1 MVRPLCRNSGRC
13 RDHFLR
19 LNRKPF
25 MSADCLVVIDMQ
37 ERLLPV
43 IGGAEAITQRCRFLI
58 EAAQLLSVPI
68 ILTEQYPRGLGTTV
82 EVLRNAAANATTLE
96 KLQFS
101 AAEVM
106 LGSGVLRPEFR
117 QLVLAGIETHICVQ
131 QTALDLTAAGWKVT
145 LAADASGSRHELDR
159 SIAISRLQAAG
170 VVVSSAEAIAFDWCK
185 TAEHPAFRQLSA
197 LVRAQPKRST

>member
-1 MVRPLCRNSGRC
+1 
-13 RDHFLR
+13 
-19 LNRKPF
+19 

-43 IGGAEAITQRCRFLI
+43 ISGAEAITQRCRFLI

-159 SIAISRLQAAG
+159 SIAISRVQAAG

>member
-1 MVRPLCRNSGRC
+1 
-13 RDHFLR
+13 
-19 LNRKPF
+19 

-43 IGGAEAITQRCRFLI
+43 IGSADSITQRCRFLL
-58 EAAQLLSVPI
+58 EAAGLLSVPI
-68 ILTEQYPRGLGTTV
+68 ILTEQYPRGLGATV
-82 EVLRNAAANATTLE
+82 EVLRNAAANAAALE

-101 AAEVM
+101 AADVI
-106 LGSGVLRPEFR
+106 LKAGLLHPECR

-131 QTALDLTAAGWKVT
+131 QTALDLIAAGWKVT

-159 SIAISRLQAAG
+159 SIAISRLQVAG
-170 VVVSSAEAIAFDWCK
+170 VVVSSAEAIAFEWCR

-197 LVRAQPKRST
+197 LVRAQPNRSA